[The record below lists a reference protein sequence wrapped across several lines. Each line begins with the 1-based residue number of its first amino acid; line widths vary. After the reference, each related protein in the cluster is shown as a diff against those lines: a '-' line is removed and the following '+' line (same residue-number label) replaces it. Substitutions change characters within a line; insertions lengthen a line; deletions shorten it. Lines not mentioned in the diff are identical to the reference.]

1 MSPKRGGA
9 ESSRRTKALDSAVRK
24 VEAKEKRQD
33 ERSGKQGKP
42 TPSIGR
48 HLRDGWKEGA

>member
-9 ESSRRTKALDSAVRK
+9 ESGRRTKSLDSAVRK

-33 ERSGKQGKP
+33 DKSGKAGKQV
-42 TPSIGR
+42 PSVGR
-48 HLRDGWKEGA
+48 SIRRGWTENA